1 MGYIGIV
8 CKNNIQTKLKSYQAV
23 TTTVYL
29 TEIWRGSLSVAQFV
43 SFSDG
48 IIIASQN

>member
-1 MGYIGIV
+1 MGYIGII
-8 CKNNIQTKLKSYQAV
+8 CKNNIQTTLKSYQAF

-29 TEIWRGSLSVAQFV
+29 TEIWGRSLSVVLFF

-48 IIIASQN
+48 IIIATRN